1 MTFRTFVLAGG
12 VIVVAVIV
20 FAGVGTQAQTQAF
33 RTPWGDPDIQGIF
46 TTDDELGVPFERP
59 QQFAGRDVVSD
70 KEFEERRAQARQQA
84 EVDAEEVVAPRPGRG
99 GDGTGPPAHWLER
112 GKPSRRTSIII
123 DPPDGRIP
131 YLNDEARKRAA
142 GAVNQRTSGQ
152 RPYDSP
158 ASLDMYDRCITR
170 GLPHVIFPTIYNNT
184 SQIVQGPGFV
194 AIRYEMIHDARVIP
208 LDGRPQLSPAI
219 RQYFGDSRGHWEGDS
234 LVVEVT
240 NFPTNMINYRGT
252 GGGLHLVERYRR
264 VDAQTVHYEVTVSDP
279 ATFSKPWTAALSLK
293 SGRMPDV
300 FEYACHEGN
309 YAMRNIL
316 SGARAVEKAAASTK

>member
-1 MTFRTFVLAGG
+1 MTSRLFALAGG
-12 VIVVAVIV
+12 VVLAAVIAY
-20 FAGVGTQAQTQAF
+20 AGIGAQAQAPAF

-59 QQFAGRDVVSD
+59 QQFAGREVVSD
-70 KEFEERRAQARQQA
+70 KEFEDRQAQAQRQA
-84 EVDAEEVVAPRPGRG
+84 EVDAEEFVASRTGRG

-123 DPPDGRIP
+123 DPSDGRIP

-142 GAVNQRTSGQ
+142 GAVNMRTSGQ
-152 RPYDSP
+152 RPYDGP
-158 ASLDMYDRCITR
+158 ESLDMYDRCITR

-194 AIRYEMIHDARVIP
+194 AIRYEMIHDARIIP

-219 RQYFGDSRGHWEGDS
+219 RQYFGDSRGRWEGDT

-240 NFPTNMINYRGT
+240 NFPTNMINYRGA
-252 GGGLHLVERYRR
+252 GGGLSLVERFRR
-264 VDAQTVHYEVTVSDP
+264 LDATTVRYEVTVSDP
-279 ATFSKPWTAALSLK
+279 ATFAKPWTAALSLK

-316 SGARAVEKAAASTK
+316 SGARAAEKSGSK